1 MNCEIVLKNSV
12 QLHKVFEEDN
22 ISNRFENLEIENV
35 GEKFPDD
42 YQLSILLDELKGDSG
57 KTE

>member
-1 MNCEIVLKNSV
+1 M
-12 QLHKVFEEDN
+12 VFEEDN

-42 YQLSILLDELKGDSG
+42 YQLSILLDELKGIAG